1 MQKEFRRKDI
11 GEMITI
17 HWFGLLAIFISILL
31 LGIIVGTKTSADR
44 WIEYEE
50 WKEWKTKK

>member
-1 MQKEFRRKDI
+1 
-11 GEMITI
+11 MITLP
-17 HWFGLLAIFISILL
+17 WFVLIVCFLLCVL
-31 LGIIVGTKTSADR
+31 LGFITGQKNSVDR

>member
-1 MQKEFRRKDI
+1 
-11 GEMITI
+11 MITI